1 MPSTTT
7 RRSCSA
13 FDRTDRAL
21 SWTDI
26 LGVIGVVMILVAYAG
41 AALGKLDV
49 KGAPSLFANFLG
61 ASLILLSL
69 TVDFNLSALL
79 MEGSWALVSLAG
91 LVRLLVLRL
100 RRAVPH

>member
-1 MPSTTT
+1 MI
-7 RRSCSA
+7 
-13 FDRTDRAL
+13 
-21 SWTDI
+21 WTDVV
-26 LGVIGVVMILVAYAG
+26 GVAGVLLVLAAYAA

-79 MEGSWALVSLAG
+79 MEGSWALVSLIG
-91 LVRLLVLRL
+91 LIRVLVLR
-100 RRAVPH
+100 RRPDDAR

>member
-1 MPSTTT
+1 M
-7 RRSCSA
+7 A
-13 FDRTDRAL
+13 
-21 SWTDI
+21 WTDVV
-26 LGVIGVVMILVAYAG
+26 GVIGVFMILVAYAA

-69 TVDFNLSALL
+69 SVDFNLSALL
-79 MEGSWALVSLAG
+79 MEGSWALVSAAG

-100 RRAVPH
+100 RPAAVR

>member
-1 MPSTTT
+1 MV
-7 RRSCSA
+7 
-13 FDRTDRAL
+13 
-21 SWTDI
+21 WTDVV
-26 LGVIGVVMILVAYAG
+26 GVAGVLLVLAAYAA
-41 AALGKLDV
+41 AALGRLDV

-91 LVRLLVLRL
+91 LVRVLVLR
-100 RRAVPH
+100 RRPDDAH

>member
-1 MPSTTT
+1 MT
-7 RRSCSA
+7 
-13 FDRTDRAL
+13 
-21 SWTDI
+21 WTD
-26 LGVIGVVMILVAYAG
+26 VVGVVGVLLVLAAYAA

-79 MEGSWALVSLAG
+79 MEGSWALVSLIG
-91 LVRLLVLRL
+91 LIRVLVLR
-100 RRAVPH
+100 RRPDGVR